1 MLMNIQQVILTA
13 NRCFENGDVDCTIIL
28 AELRQSQRSLNIVST
43 IGENNKRQIEA
54 TIAALIDQIELKMA
68 NHRQENAFFAPRE
81 NVSGT
86 YNINLKNDEAFLH
99 FIIICMLITYRP

>member
-28 AELRQSQRSLNIVST
+28 AELRQSQRSLNRVST

-68 NHRQENAFFAPRE
+68 NHRQENAFVKTFQVRIILIKKIMRLFFILSLFA
-81 NVSGT
+81 
-86 YNINLKNDEAFLH
+86 
-99 FIIICMLITYRP
+99 C

>member
-1 MLMNIQQVILTA
+1 MNIQHFILTA

-28 AELRQSQRSLNIVST
+28 TDLRQSQRSLNLVST
-43 IGENNKRQIEA
+43 IGEYSKRQIEA
-54 TIAALIDQIELKMA
+54 TIAALIDQIEIKIA

-86 YNINLKNDEAFLH
+86 YNINL
-99 FIIICMLITYRP
+99 